1 MTKTVSFKIKFCNY
15 SQSQESREQSAL
27 SPWCAGDA
35 GGGPKGFPQEAKELG
50 HLRIGAPDPTILTSF
65 VILNVSLKFFE
76 RQFLC
81 KGYVSHLP

>member
-15 SQSQESREQSAL
+15 SQSQERREQSAL
-27 SPWCAGDA
+27 SPWRAGDA
-35 GGGPKGFPQEAKELG
+35 GRGPKGFPQKAKELG
-50 HLRIGAPDPTILTSF
+50 HVRIGAPDPTILTSF

-76 RQFLC
+76 QQFLC